1 MQVLQC
7 SAVDY
12 NRGKIGLNTKTMKGS
27 FSAQDINFQGARSTK
42 SVVRHQ
48 RFAGLLIMLGNLFGG
63 KFGRWCHR
71 VAGNLASK
79 AERSHIG

>member
-7 SAVDY
+7 SAVNY
-12 NRGKIGLNTKTMKGS
+12 NRGKISLSTKPMKES
-27 FSAQDINFQGARSTK
+27 FSAKDINFQSGRSTK

-63 KFGRWCHR
+63 KFGHWCHR
-71 VAGNLASK
+71 VAGSLASR
-79 AERSHIG
+79 AERSHVG